1 MFSLGRHSKQPGDTG
16 HLPSA
21 VAFVHPMHLSLAHQV
36 HRFIALERSSC
47 RLEGKE
53 AYPWFDHP
61 FDEPMILPN
70 QVIQVFDKIEPAA
83 SHGISHPS
91 DEAGFSQA
99 LALALLSSIMY
110 KRTWIETSINEMN
123 SVST

>member
-1 MFSLGRHSKQPGDTG
+1 MPTIYYYDTKITYHRKDFLCHKG
-16 HLPSA
+16 C
-21 VAFVHPMHLSLAHQV
+21 FIIAHQLV
-36 HRFIALERSSC
+36 VLQKLVA
-47 RLEGKE
+47 E